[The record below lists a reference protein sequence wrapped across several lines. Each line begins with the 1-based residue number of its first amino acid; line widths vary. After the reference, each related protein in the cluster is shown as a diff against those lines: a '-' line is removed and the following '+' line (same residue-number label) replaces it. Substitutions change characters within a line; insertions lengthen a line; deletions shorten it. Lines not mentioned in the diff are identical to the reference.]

1 MVETI
6 GLVSPFDHDRAG
18 RRNRM
23 RRRATLAGVGL
34 LSVVTPRKRRSEG
47 AMKHLK
53 LIGLVLTAVF
63 AVTAFSATAASAT
76 LPEIT
81 FEGKE
86 VAVGTPIKSKSGKST
101 LETKSGEKVS
111 CTADTNSGE
120 VTGVKTSKT
129 TVTFTGCS
137 AFGILK
143 CSTTGAKSGEIIL
156 KSNVKVVYISKS
168 AKEVGL
174 AFELEKEVVIECT
187 SSEKLHVRGGN
198 IGKLTPVNSPTS
210 KPTLTFAQTK
220 GVQSPTEY
228 ENESGGKVKLIT
240 ETSGEGLKKFA
251 FEQSGLSSTDE
262 LEFGSP
268 AKTVEVKG

>member
-1 MVETI
+1 MKHLKTI
-6 GLVSPFDHDRAG
+6 GLV
-18 RRNRM
+18 
-23 RRRATLAGVGL
+23 LA
-34 LSVVTPRKRRSEG
+34 
-47 AMKHLK
+47 
-53 LIGLVLTAVF
+53 AVF
-63 AVTAFSATAASAT
+63 ALTAFSAAAASAA
-76 LPEIT
+76 LPEIQ

-86 VAVGTPIKSKSGKST
+86 VPAGTPIKSKSGKST

-111 CTADTNSGE
+111 CTADTNAGE
-120 VTGVKTSKT
+120 VTGAKTSKT
-129 TVTFTGCS
+129 TVTFTGCT

-143 CSTTGAKSGEIIL
+143 CNTTGAKSGEIIL
-156 KSNVKVVYISKS
+156 KSNVKLVYINKS

-174 AFELEKEVVIECT
+174 AFELEKEVTIECT
-187 SSEKLHVRGGN
+187 SSQKLHVRGGN